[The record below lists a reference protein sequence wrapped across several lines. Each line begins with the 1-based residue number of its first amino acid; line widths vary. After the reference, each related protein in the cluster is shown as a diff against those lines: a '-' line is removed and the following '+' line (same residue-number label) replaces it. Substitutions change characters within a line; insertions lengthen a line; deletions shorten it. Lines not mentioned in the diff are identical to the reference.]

1 MNIFPIYDRSV
12 ARNEKES
19 LLKQRGQVFWL
30 TGLSGSG
37 KSTIAMDVE
46 RRLIEQ
52 GVMVVLLDG
61 DNVRGGLCVDLTFS
75 AADREEN
82 NRRISEVAKIMAQNG
97 LVVLCTFI
105 TPQDE
110 ARKKAKEIIG
120 EDDFHLIFVEASLEV
135 CQNRDPKGLYKKA
148 ISGEIEKFTGISA
161 PFDIPSNPDLVINTE
176 QNSLK
181 ESSRILLDYIQKHI
195 QFQ

>member
-120 EDDFHLIFVEASLEV
+120 
-135 CQNRDPKGLYKKA
+135 
-148 ISGEIEKFTGISA
+148 
-161 PFDIPSNPDLVINTE
+161 
-176 QNSLK
+176 
-181 ESSRILLDYIQKHI
+181 
-195 QFQ
+195 